1 MTILSQESPTLALLV
16 FWDQC
21 QCGETVSHTNKQFTD
36 TSRVLENS
44 TQLWYY
50 PEKESD
56 FTGWR
61 PPPPPLISVASC
73 KLRFAAG
80 RGLRVGSCLILRNEL
95 YVETHMLTK
104 QEILFGRGP
113 WAKTSKVRE
122 PRRTALPR
130 GFMVMELVSGCLWPI
145 ILTQGLSWWPEHPS
159 GKMVSS
165 EKDSG
170 RLAGHMD

>member
-1 MTILSQESPTLALLV
+1 M
-16 FWDQC
+16 
-21 QCGETVSHTNKQFTD
+21 
-36 TSRVLENS
+36 
-44 TQLWYY
+44 
-50 PEKESD
+50 
-56 FTGWR
+56 
-61 PPPPPLISVASC
+61 
-73 KLRFAAG
+73 
-80 RGLRVGSCLILRNEL
+80 GSCLILRNEL